1 MQPAAPPSK
10 ETRMHDIDLEVQP
23 GTSIEEA
30 VQQAFVLV
38 ARIPD
43 ARVVLEYGTI
53 CSSGKFLITS
63 ESSYN
68 EHMAAFDRAQNHTGE
83 FETTYDKGVVIGP

>member
-1 MQPAAPPSK
+1 M
-10 ETRMHDIDLEVQP
+10 
-23 GTSIEEA
+23 
-30 VQQAFVLV
+30 
-38 ARIPD
+38 
-43 ARVVLEYGTI
+43 VLEYGTI

-63 ESSYN
+63 KSSYD